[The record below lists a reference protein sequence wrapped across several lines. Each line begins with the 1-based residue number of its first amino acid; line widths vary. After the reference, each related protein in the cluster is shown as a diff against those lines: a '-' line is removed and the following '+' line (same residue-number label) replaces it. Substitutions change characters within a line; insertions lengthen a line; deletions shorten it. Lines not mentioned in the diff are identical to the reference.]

1 MIICAAVK
9 VIMNNMAGT
18 NEVICGHRHGDCY
31 SIIHQ
36 LNSNWLK
43 SKKVE
48 GFIDNNGE
56 FLDRKEALEHAVK
69 CGQLSQSNR
78 WYKEDNNENELYSE
92 DLY

>member
-9 VIMNNMAGT
+9 VIMNNIAGT
-18 NEVICGHRHGDCY
+18 NEIICGHRHGDCY
-31 SIIHQ
+31 NIIHQ
-36 LNSNWLK
+36 LNSNWSK
-43 SKKVE
+43 SQMIE

-69 CGQLSQSNR
+69 CGQLSATTRQFKDDR
-78 WYKEDNNENELYSE
+78 DEDELFSE

>member
-1 MIICAAVK
+1 MIVCAAVK

-18 NEVICGHRHGDCY
+18 NEVICGHRHGDCHN
-31 SIIHQ
+31 IIRQ

-43 SKKVE
+43 SQKIE